1 MDRTAANDNVFA
13 FNVTYFP
20 SGQRNL
26 HIVTQ
31 ILAQAISPTA
41 KFLQGPLLSSSDTTT
56 PSTTL
61 QLVYQAHSV
70 NPGSKPGQ
78 SGRRAQR
85 HIGTQRLL
93 PSRFRL
99 GQGGKVA
106 RPIRGTYGML
116 RQRLGPRLLYVARV
130 WCGARRALESSIWYV
145 PLIQTF
151 NLSFFVPSLL
161 VRPQG

>member
-31 ILAQAISPTA
+31 ILAPSHLSHRQISSRPPLVVTRHHHAIHDSTA
-41 KFLQGPLLSSSDTTT
+41 RLPGSLRQPGQETRSIWPARATSHWNTASSSQ
-56 PSTTL
+56 PISI
-61 QLVYQAHSV
+61 
-70 NPGSKPGQ
+70 GSRGQ
-78 SGRRAQR
+78 SCQAYSGDIRDA
-85 HIGTQRLL
+85 
-93 PSRFRL
+93 P
-99 GQGGKVA
+99 A
-106 RPIRGTYGML
+106 APRPAIASAL
-116 RQRLGPRLLYVARV
+116 V